1 MRILHRLQRLNG
13 ELMTKSLRK
22 NIFREIRG
30 TWKRFLSIALMAF
43 LGAGFFAGINASS
56 TDMQLA
62 CDTYLDQQ
70 NCFDLEVMST
80 LGLTQDDVD
89 AILQVKGIDAAA
101 GAYSENVLVDIGEG
115 EEKVKLM
122 TIPEEGSLNQ
132 LYLVEGEMAEQ
143 ADECVVPQS
152 LLDITGKKIGDK
164 LEITET
170 LEEEE
175 ESSFR
180 YTSLTITGVIN
191 SPLFIFSSSGSNERS
206 TGAVADYLYVPADN
220 VTDDYF
226 TEIYA
231 TVDGAAQLDSFD
243 DAY

>member
-13 ELMTKSLRK
+13 EFMTKSLRK

-101 GAYSENVLVDIGEG
+101 GAYSEND
-115 EEKVKLM
+115 
-122 TIPEEGSLNQ
+122 
-132 LYLVEGEMAEQ
+132 
-143 ADECVVPQS
+143 D
-152 LLDITGKKIGDK
+152 TGRGLI
-164 LEITET
+164 EPA
-170 LEEEE
+170 
-175 ESSFR
+175 
-180 YTSLTITGVIN
+180 V
-191 SPLFIFSSSGSNERS
+191 SGGR
-206 TGAVADYLYVPADN
+206 
-220 VTDDYF
+220 
-226 TEIYA
+226 
-231 TVDGAAQLDSFD
+231 
-243 DAY
+243 